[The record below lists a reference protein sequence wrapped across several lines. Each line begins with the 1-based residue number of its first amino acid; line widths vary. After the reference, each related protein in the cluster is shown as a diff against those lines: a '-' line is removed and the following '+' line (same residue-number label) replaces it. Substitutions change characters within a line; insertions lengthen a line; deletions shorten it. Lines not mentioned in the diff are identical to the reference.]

1 MSIEQNRRDVR
12 LARSRCEARLIT
24 RIGEIAHAL
33 SQLRPL
39 SDREI
44 ALALTAH
51 GVTLD
56 PISNNNN
63 IYCVESGVV
72 RFDAPG
78 YPGGES
84 HAATIGNLETATDAA
99 IVAAIVTTLERVIP
113 PAIARILQKDTERT
127 AGEIALWD
135 SVSPESAIERAQ
147 ARGGSSSPLR

>member
-63 IYCVESGVV
+63 IYCYCERCKRLRFCSGNNNYL
-72 RFDAPG
+72 R
-78 YPGGES
+78 
-84 HAATIGNLETATDAA
+84 
-99 IVAAIVTTLERVIP
+99 
-113 PAIARILQKDTERT
+113 K
-127 AGEIALWD
+127 
-135 SVSPESAIERAQ
+135 
-147 ARGGSSSPLR
+147 SSS